1 LLGTALF
8 HKKRECGVKVIG
20 LTGGIASGKS
30 TAAKHL
36 EGKGARLI
44 DADLLG
50 HQAYEPDTG
59 AYRALIDTFGTGIV
73 ADDRSIDRKALG
85 GEVFGKPERLKQL
98 TDIVWPEIRR
108 LAEAQIAAY
117 GVDEPD
123 AIVVLEAAV
132 MLEAGWEDAVD
143 EVWVIVVDPAT
154 ACARAMERDNVPA
167 EVVQKRIDAQLSN
180 DERRARADIAI
191 ENSGDHT
198 ALTAELDRLWAQ
210 LAHT

>member
-1 LLGTALF
+1 M
-8 HKKRECGVKVIG
+8 KVIG

-30 TAAKHL
+30 TAARYL
-36 EGKGARLI
+36 ESKGALLI

-59 AYRALIDTFGTGIV
+59 AYKAIIDTFGPGVV

-117 GVDEPD
+117 RATEPE
-123 AIVVLEAAV
+123 AVIVLEAAV
-132 MLEAGWEDAVD
+132 LFEAGWEDAVED
-143 EVWVIVVDPAT
+143 IWVVVVDPDIAIE
-154 ACARAMERDNVPA
+154 RAIERDNVPA
-167 EVVQKRIDAQLSN
+167 ELVQKRIDAQLSN
-180 DERRARADIAI
+180 DDRKAKADVTID
-191 ENSGDHT
+191 NSRDLAT
-198 ALTAELDRLWAQ
+198 FLVELDRLWNDVVGA
-210 LAHT
+210 

>member
-1 LLGTALF
+1 M
-8 HKKRECGVKVIG
+8 R
-20 LTGGIASGKS
+20 
-30 TAAKHL
+30 
-36 EGKGARLI
+36 
-44 DADLLG
+44 
-50 HQAYEPDTG
+50 P
-59 AYRALIDTFGTGIV
+59 
-73 ADDRSIDRKALG
+73 DRSLTSLELRFALLQERCDAFAAFIAQHAFGKALG

-117 GVDEPD
+117 RIDHPD
-123 AIVVLEAAV
+123 ATIVLEAAV

-143 EVWVIVVDPAT
+143 EVWVVVVDPAT

-198 ALTAELDRLWAQ
+198 ALTAELNAWSARS
-210 LAHT
+210 